1 MPRSIVLRR
10 AVKDCR
16 HCRIRIPAPD
26 SKITSLPSSDGR
38 GGRRT
43 EYAVKWKHDAHPPAN
58 IVPTIIFLVHIARG
72 DLLFCDWRRL
82 LFTHSGA
89 KDISARLSHIKT
101 TKADSGQS
109 GA

>member
-38 GGRRT
+38 GGPRT

-58 IVPTIIFLVHIARG
+58 IVPTIISLVDIAREPALQ
-72 DLLFCDWRRL
+72 DQRAEVVAEEAAHRELALLL
-82 LFTHSGA
+82 VA
-89 KDISARLSHIKT
+89 
-101 TKADSGQS
+101 
-109 GA
+109 